1 MTGDNIKRIRI
12 EKKLTQKKLGELC
25 GIDEANLRKYE
36 NGRLKPSLNT
46 IRKIAASLDVYLS
59 DLIDDWSKYSP
70 EEYAKDWE
78 DGLPLDELKVL
89 QDYRIL
95 NDNGKDEARKRVNEL
110 TEIPKYQKKDE
121 NTHILVN
128 AAHARTDIEITE
140 EMKKHDDIMNDE
152 NF

>member
-1 MTGDNIKRIRI
+1 MTGDNIKRIRT

-46 IRKIAASLDVYLS
+46 IRKIASSLDVYLS
-59 DLIDDWSKYSP
+59 DLIDDWSNYSP

-78 DGLPLDELKVL
+78 TPLDELKL
-89 QDYRIL
+89 IQDYRIL

-110 TEIPKYQKKDE
+110 TELPKYQKKDE
-121 NTHILVN
+121 
-128 AAHARTDIEITE
+128 
-140 EMKKHDDIMNDE
+140 
-152 NF
+152 